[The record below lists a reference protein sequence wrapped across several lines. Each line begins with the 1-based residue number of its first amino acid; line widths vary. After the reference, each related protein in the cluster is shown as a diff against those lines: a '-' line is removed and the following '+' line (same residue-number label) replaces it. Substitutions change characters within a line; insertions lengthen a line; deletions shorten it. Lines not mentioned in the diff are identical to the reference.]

1 MDLLK
6 FATNI
11 GLIKRIKRSGW
22 LRYLPADHVESV
34 ADHSCRMALLTLA
47 LREQPNVNYLK
58 CMEFAI
64 VHDLAEGITGDFT
77 PYDKIT
83 PEEKKEL

>member
-1 MDLLK
+1 MYVGRVGIAEFILIMDLLK

-47 LREQPNVNYLK
+47 LR
-58 CMEFAI
+58 
-64 VHDLAEGITGDFT
+64 
-77 PYDKIT
+77 
-83 PEEKKEL
+83 